1 MLMRFAGTGNQHW
14 HVGFVKI
21 STVSLTLGHL
31 GMSRALR
38 KMVRRAYTAQEK
50 GPAVDTCY

>member
-1 MLMRFAGTGNQHW
+1 MRFAWTGRNQHW

-38 KMVRRAYTAQEK
+38 KMVRRACTAQEK
-50 GPAVDTCY
+50 GASG

>member
-1 MLMRFAGTGNQHW
+1 MRFAGTGNQHW